1 MANSQLLVKIGLI
14 VKLSRTL
21 SMDIIILI
29 LIGMDLPD
37 CVRVSA
43 NKDDENERL
52 FHFGQQS
59 SSLNYHHS
67 TKEEKDI

>member
-1 MANSQLLVKIGLI
+1 
-14 VKLSRTL
+14 
-21 SMDIIILI
+21 MDIIILI
-29 LIGMDLPD
+29 CLGMDLPD

-52 FHFGQQS
+52 FHFGQQP